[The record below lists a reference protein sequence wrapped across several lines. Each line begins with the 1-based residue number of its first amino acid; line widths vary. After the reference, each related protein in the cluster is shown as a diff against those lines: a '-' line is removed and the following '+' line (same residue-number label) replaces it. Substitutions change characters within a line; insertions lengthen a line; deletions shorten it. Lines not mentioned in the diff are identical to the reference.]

1 MSQLLECL
9 LSFVCKCIQRF
20 NRHCVRFDPR
30 FICKSLRF
38 EFRSWNKIHEEFLL
52 FINIGRVRAK
62 MPLAKSVEE
71 VMNFRVKLL
80 EITFILSNKD
90 FEMTRDLLFLIFV
103 SNKDDSLSNH
113 SYLLAMFSFK
123 INFKLPIM

>member
-1 MSQLLECL
+1 
-9 LSFVCKCIQRF
+9 
-20 NRHCVRFDPR
+20 
-30 FICKSLRF
+30 
-38 EFRSWNKIHEEFLL
+38 
-52 FINIGRVRAK
+52 